1 MSRERR
7 RGERARDGLPEL
19 LHGSKHPPCMH
30 AGSGA
35 TASRKSPAGPPP
47 ASSSRSTSAP
57 HERPQPA
64 RDIVAKN
71 KLAAGTPGRPP
82 RPTKEDEG
90 AKYRQKKDLGQVP
103 DYLLR
108 RKVENIEKA
117 EAEARAKEAALIPPG
132 LRLVPEEER
141 METLRILQANKA
153 ELERAIW
160 ALPLKIE
167 TLGQRKRKEALDER
181 MQEIE
186 QGLQIFSR
194 PKVLVRA

>member
-1 MSRERR
+1 M
-7 RGERARDGLPEL
+7 
-19 LHGSKHPPCMH
+19 
-30 AGSGA
+30 
-35 TASRKSPAGPPP
+35 
-47 ASSSRSTSAP
+47 
-57 HERPQPA
+57 
-64 RDIVAKN
+64 
-71 KLAAGTPGRPP
+71 
-82 RPTKEDEG
+82 
-90 AKYRQKKDLGQVP
+90 
-103 DYLLR
+103 LR